1 MIKVL
6 ISMIGYKSVTVPR
19 GKRSVSTVGNLS
31 CFVAIYRKLNDLAKC
46 EKNFVSKQ
54 KVIVDV
60 EMLFTG
66 FVLDGVH

>member
-1 MIKVL
+1 M
-6 ISMIGYKSVTVPR
+6 
-19 GKRSVSTVGNLS
+19 STVGNLS
-31 CFVAIYRKLNDLAKC
+31 CFVAIYRKLNDLAKS

>member
-1 MIKVL
+1 ML

-31 CFVAIYRKLNDLAKC
+31 CFVSIYRKLNDLAKS